1 MNHSQLTTAVD
12 QSGCVRYA
20 ATQASADPT
29 KRRKRDIKKL
39 VYKCGIV
46 GKDGLK
52 PSVWYV
58 AKASDRM
65 ADAISRLL
73 PSNWPGGVST
83 RDGRYD

>member
-1 MNHSQLTTAVD
+1 LCALCRHTSF
-12 QSGCVRYA
+12 R
-20 ATQASADPT
+20 DPT

-58 AKASDRM
+58 AK
-65 ADAISRLL
+65 
-73 PSNWPGGVST
+73 
-83 RDGRYD
+83 DGKLVEVDHA